1 MSSRAFVDDARLRAM
16 TAPRR
21 SRARS
26 VPDGIRASRVVAR
39 ADDAS
44 ADDRRA
50 FIFGVG
56 YLGAAV
62 ARRFASEG
70 YVVRGTFRGDDAA
83 TTSTL
88 DVVSRA
94 YEWDGERACEEIER
108 EVRAATHVVSF
119 VPPVRASGGD
129 GWRDPVY
136 DAFASALAS
145 GRGADGTGTRFFGY
159 ASSTSVYGD
168 HGGEL
173 VDETTACRP
182 TSVVSRARFEGEER
196 WRALARE
203 SNGRLATTTF
213 RLGGIYG
220 PGRCALETVMRRESG
235 ARESA
240 SQRARSTRRFTSRV
254 HVDDAARLVIAAAN
268 AGRRASDVYNVVDDR
283 PISRRD
289 ALAFAEQIL
298 HVSSVEDEDRKRGDD
313 DDDSDDD
320 AGGESA
326 RGEKRASNRRMK
338 ETLATFGDGASMLYP
353 SVYHGLLRIAASRGI
368 LVARASEDEFDTWF
382 NDRFDALGDGEYA
395 HVALEE
401 LRES

>member
-1 MSSRAFVDDARLRAM
+1 
-16 TAPRR
+16 
-21 SRARS
+21 
-26 VPDGIRASRVVAR
+26 
-39 ADDAS
+39 
-44 ADDRRA
+44 
-50 FIFGVG
+50 
-56 YLGAAV
+56 
-62 ARRFASEG
+62 
-70 YVVRGTFRGDDAA
+70 
-83 TTSTL
+83 
-88 DVVSRA
+88 
-94 YEWDGERACEEIER
+94 
-108 EVRAATHVVSF
+108 
-119 VPPVRASGGD
+119 
-129 GWRDPVY
+129 
-136 DAFASALAS
+136 
-145 GRGADGTGTRFFGY
+145 
-159 ASSTSVYGD
+159 
-168 HGGEL
+168 
-173 VDETTACRP
+173 
-182 TSVVSRARFEGEER
+182 
-196 WRALARE
+196 
-203 SNGRLATTTF
+203 
-213 RLGGIYG
+213 
-220 PGRCALETVMRRESG
+220 MRRESG

-368 LVARASEDEFDTWF
+368 LAARASEDEFDTWF

-395 HVALEE
+395 RVALEE